1 MVLVTGATGY
11 TGRFLVQRLL
21 EAGRTLRLLVRASSN
36 LSGMDTGTV
45 GTVVGDLERLHE
57 SPAIFAGVRSVIHLG
72 GVEHA
77 GAVCERLDGGVE
89 RVVVTSSLRRF
100 SSVPSATV
108 EKVIRGEEQLIE
120 SGVPGTILRPSM
132 IFGPGDDR
140 NISRLTSQLRR
151 NRLMPVLGNG
161 RCLMQPVYVGDL
173 VTAIVACLDEPT
185 TLGRAYAIAGAA
197 PLPYNELIDIVG
209 AAIGVAPIKIHVPC
223 APALVAI
230 WCAERCGIR
239 LPVTVEQVRRLQ
251 EDKAFSIA
259 GAQTDFGFSPLHF
272 SEAIQQI
279 HDSGGVT
286 SLASLQ

>member
-209 AAIGVAPIKIHVPC
+209 AAIGVAPITKSTCPARRHWWRSG
-223 APALVAI
+223 APSVA
-230 WCAERCGIR
+230 E
-239 LPVTVEQVRRLQ
+239 
-251 EDKAFSIA
+251 
-259 GAQTDFGFSPLHF
+259 
-272 SEAIQQI
+272 
-279 HDSGGVT
+279 SGCR
-286 SLASLQ
+286 